1 MPPVKPPMLPTDE
14 ADGTT
19 TGSFVV
25 DEVLN
30 VAQRDRPLVSI
41 VLPAYE
47 EEAVLRD
54 HVLVLLEYLKTLKRR
69 YRFELI
75 IVNDGSRDRTG
86 EIADQL
92 AAEFD
97 GIRAFGHP

>member
-1 MPPVKPPMLPTDE
+1 MPPIKPPNAPSPEL
-14 ADGTT
+14 DGTT

-30 VAQRDRPLVSI
+30 VARRERPLVSI

-54 HVLVLLEYLKTLKRR
+54 HTLVLLEYLKTLNRS

-86 EIADQL
+86 SICR
-92 AAEFD
+92 AARR
-97 GIRAFGHP
+97 GIRRHPCV